1 MIKIVKRLA
10 TLLLALGFISITCA
24 ATIPPKAMPL
34 GGTPRVETIG
44 ITIGMSVVD
53 LDRELGTPHGTDT
66 CYLPFEIKGE
76 MIMAH
81 GRSFMWEY
89 IFTSIPKEIDN
100 DTIIMVCVIDDT
112 VVAERREW
120 MFIKGDLE
128 QRGQSETLDS
138 VLLQEVM
145 DNLLRTNPSQYPI
158 EHRHRGKG
166 FVI

>member
-1 MIKIVKRLA
+1 MIEIVKKLA
-10 TLLLALGFISITCA
+10 ILLLALGFISMSCA

-44 ITIGMSVVD
+44 NTVGMSVVD

-66 CYLPFEIKGE
+66 CDLPFDVKGE

-81 GRSFMWEY
+81 GRSFMWEHVY
-89 IFTSIPKEIDN
+89 TNIPKEIDN
-100 DTIIMVCVIDDT
+100 DTIIMVCVIDGT

-120 MFIKGDLE
+120 MLIKGDLV

-145 DNLLRTNPSQYPI
+145 DNLLRTDPSQYPI
-158 EHRHRGKG
+158 KHKHRNKG